1 MNTFSKTTILLI
13 VGAFIAFLS
22 TFDFGDRIAKQIVN
36 FEMPK
41 ISVPEA
47 IKLPDV
53 KPAEPEPIIAEK
65 PAEPT
70 KPVIINPAIEQV
82 IREEQPKF
90 WVPWKKAEKPKPK
103 PRALPQKKVVVKK
116 PIRKPPPP
124 VYVERESFLHYKL
137 RFFYGLF
144 NY

>member
-1 MNTFSKTTILLI
+1 MNNFSKTTILLI

-22 TFDFGDRIAKQIVN
+22 TFDIGDRIAKQIVN
-36 FEMPK
+36 FEAPK
-41 ISVPEA
+41 VSVPEV

-53 KPAEPEPIIAEK
+53 KPAEPEPVIAE
-65 PAEPT
+65 PV
-70 KPVIINPAIEQV
+70 KPVEPVIVNPPV
-82 IREEQPKF
+82 VEEPKQS
-90 WVPWKKAEKPKPK
+90 WIPWKKAEKPKPK

-116 PIRKPPPP
+116 PIRKPPP
-124 VYVERESFLHYKL
+124 VYVERERESFLHYKL